1 MKVTAVLLVLVA
13 MLDSV
18 GSGSTARVADEPQ
31 SQADTDAPN
40 MVEVPPASEE
50 ALGFYRSGMTAWGI
64 RVVLGFLIPATIL
77 VTGFSAQLRNLSRR
91 VSRDIRLATR
101 KQRARGVSY
110 DLSAGVY
117 AGLYLTITAL
127 CLLPLEWYQFFL
139 RYHGYGLSNQT
150 FLQWFRDALITFS
163 LGLGAVILIVPG
175 VYFFLRASPRRWWLY
190 TTIGAILTI
199 TALRIALPVW
209 IAPLYDDFGRMR
221 DTTLEREII
230 TLAQRAGVEG
240 GRVYEV
246 NKSEDTELVNAY
258 VTGGWNTK
266 RIVLWDTLVDKLNRE
281 QVLFVMGHEMGH
293 YVLNHA
299 WKTTVLAAT
308 LILISLYTV
317 HRTARGLI
325 TRFSGR
331 FGFDSLSDVA
341 SVPLILLIVSVLSI
355 VATPVSL
362 AYSRHVEHESDRF
375 SLELTR
381 NNYAAATTWIALQRE
396 NLSNPNPGWIYRT
409 WRATH
414 PALADRVV
422 FANQYRP
429 WETGDELTYGKEFEG
444 LSH

>member
-1 MKVTAVLLVLVA
+1 M
-13 MLDSV
+13 
-18 GSGSTARVADEPQ
+18 
-31 SQADTDAPN
+31 
-40 MVEVPPASEE
+40 
-50 ALGFYRSGMTAWGI
+50 
-64 RVVLGFLIPATIL
+64 
-77 VTGFSAQLRNLSRR
+77 RN
-91 VSRDIRLATR
+91 
-101 KQRARGVSY
+101 
-110 DLSAGVY
+110 
-117 AGLYLTITAL
+117 
-127 CLLPLEWYQFFL
+127 P
-139 RYHGYGLSNQT
+139 
-150 FLQWFRDALITFS
+150 
-163 LGLGAVILIVPG
+163 
-175 VYFFLRASPRRWWLY
+175 
-190 TTIGAILTI
+190 
-199 TALRIALPVW
+199 
-209 IAPLYDDFGRMR
+209 
-221 DTTLEREII
+221 TLEQEII
-230 TLAQRAGVEG
+230 TLAHRAGIEG

-258 VTGGWNTK
+258 VTGVWNTK

-299 WKTTVLAAT
+299 WKATVLTAT
-308 LILISLYTV
+308 LILISLYTI

-325 TRFSGR
+325 TRFSSH

-341 SVPLILLIVSVLSI
+341 SIPLILLIVSVLSI

-381 NNYAAATTWIALQRE
+381 NNYAAATTWIALQRQ

-429 WETGDELTYGKEFEG
+429 WETGDALRYGKEFDG
-444 LSH
+444 LGH